1 MEDLDGAAGDGG
13 GGVDDL
19 DPGSGDAF
27 DERSEEG
34 VVRTAEDEDVGS
46 FIEKGLHRGADDLL
60 CFRAVQDAPFDQ
72 FHEAFADM
80 FHDSDIVF
88 ELSPGLQVLGPLE
101 GTGRRQDADDP
112 ALRPEGRRLDGRL
125 HPDEGHVGVFRTEG
139 GDGRG
144 RGRVAGDDDDIRPE
158 SAQDVGDGAG
168 AVLDIGDRFLAV
180 GTVGIVGKEDI
191 TLVRENLDQFPID
204 GKTAGSGV
212 EYADCSHT
220 HCKNT
225 KNYSYFCHSKQI
237 VMTGQDQIKDLRERL
252 KTLEACLDIAGK
264 RKEVEERTAE
274 SLSPDF
280 WNDPKA
286 AEAFLK
292 KLSGVKSWVSDFDK
306 AAGAIDDLDVL
317 YEFAR
322 DSVAGSEEE
331 SMETDETRELD
342 AAYRTALDAVEALEL
357 RNMLGNEG
365 DNLGAVLTINSGAGG
380 TEANDW
386 SAMLMRMYL
395 RWGERNGYKMTVT
408 SLLEGE
414 EAGIKSATIEVDG
427 DYAYGY
433 LKAENGV
440 HRLVRI
446 SPFNAQ
452 GKRQTTFSSV
462 FVYPLV
468 DDTIHIEINPSD
480 LEWDT
485 FRSGGHGGQNVNKVE
500 TGVRVR
506 HIPSG
511 IMVENT
517 ETRSQQDNRQRALL
531 ILKSR
536 LYDIELKKRQEKQ
549 AELEGQKKR
558 IEWGSQIRNYV
569 LHPYKL
575 VKDLRTGYSTADTQ
589 GVLDGDL
596 NEFMKTYLMGNGAA
610 VTDPDDLD

>member
-1 MEDLDGAAGDGG
+1 M
-13 GGVDDL
+13 
-19 DPGSGDAF
+19 
-27 DERSEEG
+27 
-34 VVRTAEDEDVGS
+34 
-46 FIEKGLHRGADDLL
+46 
-60 CFRAVQDAPFDQ
+60 
-72 FHEAFADM
+72 
-80 FHDSDIVF
+80 
-88 ELSPGLQVLGPLE
+88 
-101 GTGRRQDADDP
+101 
-112 ALRPEGRRLDGRL
+112 
-125 HPDEGHVGVFRTEG
+125 
-139 GDGRG
+139 
-144 RGRVAGDDDDIRPE
+144 
-158 SAQDVGDGAG
+158 
-168 AVLDIGDRFLAV
+168 
-180 GTVGIVGKEDI
+180 I
-191 TLVRENLDQFPID
+191 TLE
-204 GKTAGSGV
+204 
-212 EYADCSHT
+212 
-220 HCKNT
+220 
-225 KNYSYFCHSKQI
+225 
-237 VMTGQDQIKDLRERL
+237 QIKDLQERL
-252 KTLEACLDIAGK
+252 SNLEGCLDIAGK
-264 RKEVEERTAE
+264 RKEVEKKTQE
-274 SLSPDF
+274 SLAPDF
-280 WNDPKA
+280 WDDPKA

-292 KLSGVKSWVSDFDK
+292 KLAGVKSWVTSYDK
-306 AAGAIDDLDVL
+306 ARVQADDLEVL
-317 YEFAR
+317 YDFAKE
-322 DSVAGSEEE
+322 SLSGSEDEAL
-331 SMETDETRELD
+331 ETAETKELE
-342 AAYRTALDAVEALEL
+342 AAYALAVEAVEALEL

-386 SAMLMRMYL
+386 SAMLMRMYT
-395 RWGERNGYKMTVT
+395 RWCERNGYKYTIT

-414 EAGIKSATIEVDG
+414 EAGIKSCTIEVEG

-468 DDTIHIEINPSD
+468 DDSINIEINPSD

-575 VKDLRTGYSTADTQ
+575 VKDLRTGYNTADTQ

-596 NEFMKTYLMGNGAA
+596 NEFMKTYLMGKGAA
-610 VTDPDDLD
+610 VTDADDLD